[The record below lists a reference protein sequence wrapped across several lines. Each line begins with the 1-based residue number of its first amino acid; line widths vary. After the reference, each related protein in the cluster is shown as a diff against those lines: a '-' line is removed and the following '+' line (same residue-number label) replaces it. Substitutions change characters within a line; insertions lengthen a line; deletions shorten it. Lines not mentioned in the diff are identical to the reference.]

1 MKYKEVI
8 EYIITTFALIFLYKS
23 EIQQKLST
31 LIAAE
36 SLGHGYHDEWL
47 FKNLTLGINAGQRVA
62 LVGIN
67 GAGKSTLLKLLAE
80 RFPPL
85 EGKIVKN
92 KAIKIGFLD
101 QEPQFNEGYSISDHI
116 FSLENKQQQLIKEYE
131 ELIENPNPDEKTLN
145 RLYEELSE
153 HNAWEYE
160 HEIKTILNRM
170 GITHLQQKI
179 ATLSGGQRKRL
190 ALAKLLIE
198 DPEILVLDEPTNHLD
213 IDTIEW
219 LEKLLTTGQKTI
231 LLVTHDRYFLDNVC
245 NTIVELDGGK
255 IFNYNGNYAYF
266 LEKKAE
272 REATD
277 ATVLHKN
284 QQLLKKEL
292 EWMRRMPQARATK
305 SNARINAFYDLEEK
319 TKKKSDN
326 QTINLQMKMSRQ
338 GGKII
343 ELDHVAKSFDERS
356 IINDFSYTFK
366 KGDRIGLAGKNGT
379 GKSTLLNIIT
389 NNLKP
394 DSGKVD
400 IGDTTVFGY
409 YRQGGLTF
417 DPKERVI
424 DVVKSDAE
432 YIKMADGSVIT
443 ASALLTLFLFP
454 PKKQHG
460 MVEKLSGG
468 EKKRLNLMKVLMQ
481 NPNFLILDEPTNDLD
496 IDTLNVLE
504 EFLENFPGILMLVS
518 HDRYLLDKMS
528 DQLFIMEGEG
538 VVRIYN
544 GNYSEYRLSLEQ
556 PKIKEVKKTITPIPE
571 ASPIKN
577 NTKKLS
583 FKEQK
588 ALDEA
593 EKGMTETENKIAS
606 LTEDLLKIDATDY
619 IKIQELTNHIEDL
632 KLKLDNYTM
641 RWLELSE

>member
-1 MKYKEVI
+1 M
-8 EYIITTFALIFLYKS
+8 
-23 EIQQKLST
+23 ST

-36 SLGHGYHDEWL
+36 GLGHGYHDEWL
-47 FKNLTLGINAGQRVA
+47 FKNLTLGINSGQRVA

-92 KAIKIGFLD
+92 KAVKIGFLD
-101 QEPQFNEGYSISDHI
+101 QEPQFTEGFSISDHI

-179 ATLSGGQRKRL
+179 STLSGGQKKRL

-245 NTIVELDGGK
+245 NTIVELDRGK

-272 REATD
+272 REALD

-305 SNARINAFYDLEEK
+305 SQARIDAFYDLEEK

-326 QTINLQMKMSRQ
+326 QSVTLKMKMSRQ

-343 ELDHVAKSFDERS
+343 ELEHIAKAFDGRE

-389 NNLKP
+389 SQLTP
-394 DSGKVD
+394 DAGKVD
-400 IGDTTVFGY
+400 TGETTVFGY
-409 YRQGGLTF
+409 YKQGGLTF

-424 DVVKSDAE
+424 DIVKSDAE

-528 DQLFIMEGEG
+528 DQLFIMEGDG
-538 VVRIYN
+538 VVKIYN

-556 PKIKEVKKTITPIPE
+556 PKKTEAKKTLTSVAENIPTK
-571 ASPIKN
+571 A
-577 NTKKLS
+577 TKKLS
-583 FKEQK
+583 YKEQK
-588 ALDEA
+588 ELEECEKGIENTEA
-593 EKGMTETENKIAS
+593 EIEK
-606 LTEDLLKIDATDY
+606 LTNNLLKIDASNY
-619 IKIQELTNHIEDL
+619 VKIQEVSQEIDAL
-632 KLKLDNYTM
+632 KKRLDEYTF
-641 RWLELSE
+641 RWLELSDN